1 MKGKIIAI
9 VLLTGLMGCS
19 FEKEKLTPKDTDG
32 FTQQDMDKGANEFD
46 FYYPHVQ
53 GIVIQAEGLKFES
66 PWDFYVAFDK
76 VMDTSLI
83 PDVSLQ
89 ELTYHN
95 QVTSTNYVD
104 KNSIKWLS
112 DNILTF
118 RTSSTFKPYSIIDYP
133 FDPNADGAVYSIAL
147 QSDGKILIGGDFT
160 SVGGTPRNHIARLNP
175 DGSVDTFDP
184 NANNT
189 VRSIAI
195 QSDGKILIGGDFT
208 NVGGTAR
215 NHIARLNPDG
225 SVDTTFDPD
234 ANGTVF
240 SIAVQSDGKILIGGA
255 FTTLNGGT
263 ITRRRIAR
271 LNPDGSVDTFDPNA
285 DNTVR
290 SIAVQLDGK
299 ILIGGDFTTLNGGTI
314 TRRRIARLNPD
325 GSVDTFD
332 PNANNTV
339 RSIAIQSDG
348 KILIGGDFITVG
360 GTARKY
366 IARLNS
372 DGSVDT
378 TFDPNANGPV
388 HSIAVQSDGKILI
401 GGDFTTLNGGT
412 ITRRRIARLNPDGSV
427 DTFDSNAN
435 NTVRSIAIQS
445 DGKILIGGD
454 FTTLNNGTIPPTPRN
469 HIARLKRICVPEEG
483 RECDN
488 YLLTIGSKNTRSILG
503 VELDGNYRMTND
515 DYIASPSDFIEL
527 LSNLTPPPSPF
538 PGTFHYDITPASVD
552 SADADDYLKPE
563 LSDAR
568 VNERINIHFDSY
580 MRKSDINNTNIEII
594 GPDGKKL
601 DGSWWVEDL
610 NNPGNYTSLESAPET
625 TTGRIE
631 TYYSDFY
638 FRPKDIPLPLGR
650 YVIIVHCNSI
660 HKFPIT
666 DPVNGV
672 FQREITCNDFEY
684 DGVDN
689 DVIMEFY
696 VTPDGEKPPVTNV
709 VWAVY
714 TWSSAPIAIQKNQA
728 VVFFQTPDPMDNI
741 MDASTLIPKNI
752 SLIQNGTPLS
762 ITTSVQTIIY
772 QCAPSTALIITA
784 GKDITLPTTPSP
796 LTSLTISYSVKDE
809 EGNTLDGNY
818 NGIYELSINDNFDPN
833 NFNPPTGIP
842 FFSPYYDPLLAPLP
856 PNYVQVQGVW
866 TANSQLTGYTLGSDE
881 ILIAFKTPAM
891 NDDRMNTSSLTADD
905 IILEGAGDPDRPNC
919 TCRCPGPDCGGDLIY
934 STLEDSSHFN
944 NVPTTL
950 WRIKFTN
957 PSGCVVKDCKL
968 TVRGGTIN
976 NPANRPKDVCG
987 NWLYPDY
994 VVERLP

>member
-46 FYYPHVQ
+46 LYYPHVQ

-66 PWDFYVAFDK
+66 PWDFYVSFDK
-76 VMDTSLI
+76 PMDTSLI

-133 FDPNADGAVYSIAL
+133 FDPNA
-147 QSDGKILIGGDFT
+147 
-160 SVGGTPRNHIARLNP
+160 
-175 DGSVDTFDP
+175 
-184 NANNT
+184 NNT
-189 VRSIAI
+189 VW
-195 QSDGKILIGGDFT
+195 
-208 NVGGTAR
+208 
-215 NHIARLNPDG
+215 
-225 SVDTTFDPD
+225 
-234 ANGTVF
+234 
-240 SIAVQSDGKILIGGA
+240 
-255 FTTLNGGT
+255 
-263 ITRRRIAR
+263 
-271 LNPDGSVDTFDPNA
+271 
-285 DNTVR
+285 
-290 SIAVQLDGK
+290 
-299 ILIGGDFTTLNGGTI
+299 
-314 TRRRIARLNPD
+314 
-325 GSVDTFD
+325 
-332 PNANNTV
+332 
-339 RSIAIQSDG
+339 
-348 KILIGGDFITVG
+348 
-360 GTARKY
+360 
-366 IARLNS
+366 
-372 DGSVDT
+372 
-378 TFDPNANGPV
+378 
-388 HSIAVQSDGKILI
+388 SIAVQSDGKILI
-401 GGDFTTLNGGT
+401 GGDFTTLNNGTITRNHIARLNPDGSVDTTFDPNANGTVYSIAVQSDGKILIGGTFTTLNGGT
-412 ITRRRIARLNPDGSV
+412 ITRRRIARLKSDGSV
-427 DTFDSNAN
+427 DTTFDPNAD

-454 FTTLNNGTIPPTPRN
+454 FTTVGGTARNYVARLNPDGSVDTTFDPNANLSVYSIAVQSDGKILIGGWFTSVGWAARNYIARLNTDGSLDTFNPDANSGVRSIAVQSDGKILIGGNFTGVSGITRN

-515 DYIASPSDFIEL
+515 DYIAAPSDFIEL

-552 SADADDYLKPE
+552 SADAYDYLKPE
-563 LSDAR
+563 LSDAS

-610 NNPGNYTSLESAPET
+610 NNPGNYISLENAPET

-714 TWSSAPIAIQKNQA
+714 TSSSSPIAIQKNQA

-784 GKDITLPTTPSP
+784 GKDKDLNNRS
-796 LTSLTISYSVKDE
+796 SLTISYSVKDE

-818 NGIYELSINDNFDPN
+818 DGIYELSINDNFGPR
-833 NFNPPTGIP
+833 GIP
-842 FFSPYYDPLLAPLP
+842 FFSPYYHPFRAPLP

-891 NDDRMNTSSLTADD
+891 NDDRMDTSSSSLSADD
-905 IILEGAGDPDRPNC
+905 IILEGAGGPDRPNC
-919 TCRCPGPDCGGDLIY
+919 TCQCPGPDCGGDLIS

-957 PSGCVVKDCKL
+957 PCVVKDCKL

>member
-46 FYYPHVQ
+46 RYYPHVQ
-53 GIVIQAEGLKFES
+53 RIVIQAEGLAFES
-66 PWDFYVAFDK
+66 PWDFYVSFDK
-76 VMDTSLI
+76 PMDTSLI

-95 QVTSTNYVD
+95 QITSTNYVD
-104 KNSIKWLS
+104 KNSVKWLS

-133 FDPNADGAVYSIAL
+133 FDPNADGAVYSIA
-147 QSDGKILIGGDFT
+147 
-160 SVGGTPRNHIARLNP
+160 V
-175 DGSVDTFDP
+175 
-184 NANNT
+184 
-189 VRSIAI
+189 
-195 QSDGKILIGGDFT
+195 
-208 NVGGTAR
+208 
-215 NHIARLNPDG
+215 
-225 SVDTTFDPD
+225 
-234 ANGTVF
+234 
-240 SIAVQSDGKILIGGA
+240 
-255 FTTLNGGT
+255 
-263 ITRRRIAR
+263 
-271 LNPDGSVDTFDPNA
+271 
-285 DNTVR
+285 
-290 SIAVQLDGK
+290 
-299 ILIGGDFTTLNGGTI
+299 
-314 TRRRIARLNPD
+314 
-325 GSVDTFD
+325 
-332 PNANNTV
+332 
-339 RSIAIQSDG
+339 
-348 KILIGGDFITVG
+348 
-360 GTARKY
+360 
-366 IARLNS
+366 
-372 DGSVDT
+372 
-378 TFDPNANGPV
+378 
-388 HSIAVQSDGKILI
+388 
-401 GGDFTTLNGGT
+401 
-412 ITRRRIARLNPDGSV
+412 
-427 DTFDSNAN
+427 
-435 NTVRSIAIQS
+435 QS

-454 FTTLNNGTIPPTPRN
+454 FTTLNNGTITRNYIARLNSDGSVDTFDPNADGPVYSIAVQPSDGKILIGGAFTTLKGGTITRRRIARLDSNGNVDTTFDPNANGPVYSIAVQSDGKILIGGDFTSVGGTARNYIARLNPDGSVDTFDPNADGPVYSIAVQPDGKILIGGGFTNVGGTARNYIARLNPDGRVDTFDPNVTGWWWTAVYSIALQSDGKILIGGWFTNVGGTPRNYIARLNQDGSVDTFNPDANSPVYSIAVQSDGKILIGGDFTGVSGITRN

-488 YLLTIGSKNTRSILG
+488 YLLTIGSKNTKSILG

-515 DYIASPSDFIEL
+515 DYIPSPSDFIEL
-527 LSNLTPPPSPF
+527 LSNLNPPSPF
-538 PGTFHYDITPASVD
+538 PETFYYDITPASVD
-552 SADADDYLKPE
+552 SADAYDYLKPE

-568 VNERINIHFDSY
+568 VNERINIHFRVEDPNNPGNYIDSY

-610 NNPGNYTSLESAPET
+610 NNPGNYISLESAPET

-696 VTPDGEKPPVTNV
+696 VTPDGEKPPVTNI

-714 TWSSAPIAIQKNQA
+714 TSSSAPIAIQKNQA

-752 SLIQNGTPLS
+752 SLIQNGIPLS

-784 GKDITLPTTPSP
+784 GKDKNLNNRS
-796 LTSLTISYSVKDE
+796 SLTISYSVKDE

-818 NGIYELSINDNFDPN
+818 DGIYELSINDNFGPR
-833 NFNPPTGIP
+833 GIP
-842 FFSPYYDPLLAPLP
+842 FFSPYYHPFRAPLP

-891 NDDRMNTSSLTADD
+891 NDDRMDTSSLTADD

-919 TCRCPGPDCGGDLIY
+919 TCQCAGPDCGGDLIS

>member
-9 VLLTGLMGCS
+9 VLLTGLIGCS

-46 FYYPHVQ
+46 LYYPHVE
-53 GIVIQAEGLKFES
+53 GIVIQAEGLAFES
-66 PWDFYVAFDK
+66 PWDFYVSFDK
-76 VMDTSLI
+76 PMDTSLI

-95 QVTSTNYVD
+95 EVTSANYVD
-104 KNSIKWLS
+104 KNSVKWLS

-133 FDPNADGAVYSIAL
+133 FDPDADGSVYSIAVQSDGKIL
-147 QSDGKILIGGDFT
+147 IGGDFTTLNNGTITRNYIARLNPDGSVDTTFDPDANGTVYSIAVQPSDGKILIGGDFT

-175 DGSVDTFDP
+175 DGSVDTTFDP
-184 NANNT
+184 NANRR
-189 VRSIAI
+189 VYSIAVQSDGKI
-195 QSDGKILIGGDFT
+195 LIGGWFTNVGGTPRNYIARLKSDGSVDTFDPNANDWVYSIAVQSDGKILIGGDFT
-208 NVGGTAR
+208 NVGGTPR
-215 NHIARLNPDG
+215 N
-225 SVDTTFDPD
+225 
-234 ANGTVF
+234 
-240 SIAVQSDGKILIGGA
+240 
-255 FTTLNGGT
+255 
-263 ITRRRIAR
+263 
-271 LNPDGSVDTFDPNA
+271 
-285 DNTVR
+285 
-290 SIAVQLDGK
+290 
-299 ILIGGDFTTLNGGTI
+299 
-314 TRRRIARLNPD
+314 
-325 GSVDTFD
+325 
-332 PNANNTV
+332 
-339 RSIAIQSDG
+339 
-348 KILIGGDFITVG
+348 
-360 GTARKY
+360 Y

-378 TFDPNANGPV
+378 TFNDPNADDWVRSIAVQSDGKILIGGYFTNVGGTARNYIARLNSDGSVDTFNPNANGLVYSIAVQSDGKILIGGWFTSVSWAARNYIARLNTDGSLDTFNPDADSGV
-388 HSIAVQSDGKILI
+388 RSIAVQSDGKILI
-401 GGDFTTLNGGT
+401 GGDFTGVSG
-412 ITRRRIARLNPDGSV
+412 IT
-427 DTFDSNAN
+427 
-435 NTVRSIAIQS
+435 
-445 DGKILIGGD
+445 
-454 FTTLNNGTIPPTPRN
+454 RN

-488 YLLTIGSKNTRSILG
+488 YLLTIGSKNAKSILG
-503 VELDGNYRMTND
+503 VELDGNYGMTND

-527 LSNLTPPPSPF
+527 LSNLNPPSPF

-563 LSDAR
+563 LSDAS

-610 NNPGNYTSLESAPET
+610 NNPGNYISLESAPET

-660 HKFPIT
+660 HKFPLT

-714 TWSSAPIAIQKNQA
+714 TSSSSPIAIQPNQA

-752 SLIQNGTPLS
+752 SLIQNGAPLS

-784 GKDITLPTTPSP
+784 GKDKDLNNRS
-796 LTSLTISYSVKDE
+796 SLTISYSVKDE

-818 NGIYELSINDNFDPN
+818 DGIYELSINDNFGPR
-833 NFNPPTGIP
+833 GIP
-842 FFSPYYDPLLAPLP
+842 FFSPYYHPFRAPLP

-891 NDDRMNTSSLTADD
+891 NDDRMDTSSLTADD

-919 TCRCPGPDCGGDLIY
+919 TCQCAGPDCGGDLIS
-934 STLEDSSHFN
+934 STLEDSSNFN